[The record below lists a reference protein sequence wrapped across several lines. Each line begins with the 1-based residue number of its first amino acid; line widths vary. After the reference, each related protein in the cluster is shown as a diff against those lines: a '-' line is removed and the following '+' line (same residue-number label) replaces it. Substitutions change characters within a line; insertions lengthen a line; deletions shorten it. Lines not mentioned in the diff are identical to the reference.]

1 MEEGIVRVSDVTYRY
16 PKGEEPALRGVNL
29 EVKRGEVL
37 AIMGPTGA
45 GKTTLVSLFNGLIP
59 HYFEGRVA
67 GEVLVNDLSTFRHRI
82 QDLVEHVGLVLQDP
96 ETQIFGI
103 TVLEDTA
110 FGPSNLGYP
119 REQIL
124 NLVREAL
131 AAVRLSGYEE
141 RLTANLSGGE
151 KQRLAIA
158 GVLAMQ
164 PEILVLDE
172 PTSELDPLGRAE
184 VFEAVSALRAERQA
198 TVILVEHETED
209 VLRLADKVAVIAKGE
224 IVWYGAPRDL
234 FRDVLRTRDLSIR
247 PPEVAE
253 LGLKLCERGL
263 LPTDEIPLTLEEA
276 EAVIREMLGGKK
288 LEAQAQTLSSPGTV
302 ERTTIIETI
311 DLTHVYPGGI
321 QAVSGVNLKIRK
333 GEFIALV
340 GQNGAGKTTLVK
352 HFNGLL
358 TPTSGAVMVNGV
370 DTRELGIGE
379 LAKQVGYVFQNPDHQ
394 IFSTTVEEEIRYG
407 LKNLGLSED
416 EQEMRIREALSLV
429 GLEDKRGRHP
439 FTLSKG
445 ERQKVAVASILAIA
459 PPVIIIDEP
468 TTGLDW
474 TGTTRMLELISALH
488 RRGHTVIMI
497 THNMRIVANYAER
510 VIVMS
515 EGKILLDGSPSQV
528 FEHAQELQRS
538 YLEPPQMT
546 LLAQRLADLGC
557 PKGIVTV
564 DQMVEV
570 IANALR

>member
-1 MEEGIVRVSDVTYRY
+1 MEEGSVHISNVTYQY
-16 PKGEEPALRGVNL
+16 PKAEEPALRGVSL
-29 EVKRGEVL
+29 QARRGEVL

-45 GKTTLVSLFNGLIP
+45 GKTTLVSLLNGLIP
-59 HYFEGRVA
+59 HYFEGQIA
-67 GEVLVNDLSTFRHRI
+67 GDILVSNLPTSHHRI
-82 QDLVEHVGLVLQDP
+82 QDLVEHAGLVLQDP

-119 REQIL
+119 RERIFT
-124 NLVREAL
+124 LVGEAL

-141 RLTANLSGGE
+141 RLTASLSGGE

-158 GVLAMQ
+158 GVLAME
-164 PEILVLDE
+164 PEILLLDE
-172 PTSELDPLGRAE
+172 PTSELDPVGRAE
-184 VFEAVSALRAERQA
+184 VLEAVNALRTEKQA

-209 VLRLADKVAVIAKGE
+209 VLWLADKVAVIAKGE
-224 IVWYGAPRDL
+224 VVWYGRPRDL
-234 FRDVLRTRDLSIR
+234 FRDVLRTRDLAIR

-253 LGLKLCERGL
+253 LGLRLCERGL
-263 LPTDEIPLTLEEA
+263 LAPDAIPLTLEEA
-276 EAVIREMLGGKK
+276 DAVIREVLGAKK
-288 LEAQAQTLSSPGTV
+288 LEAQAQILGSPGAV
-302 ERTTIIETI
+302 EGPTIIETI

-321 QAVSGVNLKIRK
+321 QALSGVNLRFRS
-333 GEFIALV
+333 GEFVALV

-370 DTRELGIGE
+370 DTRRLSISE

-407 LKNLGLSED
+407 LKNLGVGEE
-416 EQEMRIREALSLV
+416 EQETHIRGALSFV

-445 ERQKVAVASILAIA
+445 ERQKLAVASILAIE
-459 PPVIIIDEP
+459 PPVIVIDEP

-474 TGTTRMLELISALH
+474 TGTMRMLELVSDLH
-488 RRGHTVIMI
+488 QRGHTVIMI

-515 EGKILLDGSPSQV
+515 EGKILLDGSPSKV
-528 FEHAQELQRS
+528 FEHVQELKKS
-538 YLEPPQMT
+538 YLEPPQIT

-557 PKGIVTV
+557 PRDIVTV

-570 IANALR
+570 IAAALR